1 MSILVLI
8 GINILPL
15 IGKTCLMNSN
25 TISVLV
31 QPIMKAVMTL
41 ELGTTTI
48 QSCTTERELQV
59 DMMQI
64 LTMKTMTHILSE
76 TFFTVRQYFQ
86 IFNRYKG

>member
-1 MSILVLI
+1 MSILALI

-15 IGKTCLMNSN
+15 TGKTCPMNSN

-31 QPIMKAVMTL
+31 QPTMKAVMTL

-59 DMMQI
+59 
-64 LTMKTMTHILSE
+64 S
-76 TFFTVRQYFQ
+76 
-86 IFNRYKG
+86 